1 MYAYVLANFNATPG
15 SPRFNE
21 ICDML
26 HVDILPDNTHMLM
39 MVLLAKHV
47 HGWYSRHEHFE
58 NVNNLSLKSLLC
70 DSTPIDKLM
79 AYLQSIGVFSQ
90 I

>member
-1 MYAYVLANFNATPG
+1 MQRQVHHDLMKFVTCCMWIF
-15 SPRFNE
+15 SR
-21 ICDML
+21 I
-26 HVDILPDNTHMLM
+26 THMLM

-47 HGWYSRHEHFE
+47 HGWYSRLEHFE
-58 NVNNLSLKSLLC
+58 NVNNLTLKSLLC

-90 I
+90 V